1 MRFLIPL
8 LFLSNF
14 ALSQTV
20 QDTVYGVGFQIID
33 FDAPI
38 VQVVSLRSIRTGHH
52 MGQLFV
58 VEDQVMFVKRDD
70 EWLHVWEDE
79 VIWLKTKK

>member
-33 FDAPI
+33 FGAPI
-38 VQVVSLRSIRTGHH
+38 VQVVSLRSIRTGQH

-79 VIWLKTKK
+79 VIWLKTKQ